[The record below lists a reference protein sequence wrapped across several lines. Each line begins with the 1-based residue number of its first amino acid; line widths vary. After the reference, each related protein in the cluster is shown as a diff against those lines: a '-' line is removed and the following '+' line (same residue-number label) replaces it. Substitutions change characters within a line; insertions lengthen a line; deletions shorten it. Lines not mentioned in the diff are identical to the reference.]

1 MKESKRENNPQN
13 LFQCKY
19 SENIP
24 SYMLVSDLY
33 QIYIMHDVLSSV
45 FRLKM
50 KMVPISNAIKSFV
63 LCSLQTNEIT
73 RINN

>member
-1 MKESKRENNPQN
+1 MKESKKENNPQN

-50 KMVPISNAIKSFV
+50 KMVPISTPLKVSCFV
-63 LCSLQTNEIT
+63 PYKLMK
-73 RINN
+73 